1 MTWSTNDSATVRRR
15 VYGTD
20 RHASVNLCLSQP
32 AACTTTTKRREEN
45 RICLYSAV
53 NLKRNLRSTYWS
65 YWQTRSIARPLCD
78 SRATCEHY
86 NRSRS
91 CSYDTIRYD
100 TVYLTCSHDKQ
111 VALLSQRGRAMH
123 RVIELTLLS
132 RAYVSPYIPL
142 KLCLYLI
149 PFLRYSASKK
159 SVTLKSRVG
168 VVQGHWK

>member
-1 MTWSTNDSATVRRR
+1 MHD
-15 VYGTD
+15 YD
-20 RHASVNLCLSQP
+20 KE
-32 AACTTTTKRREEN
+32 KRREQ
-45 RICLYSAV
+45 
-53 NLKRNLRSTYWS
+53 NLFVLSSKSEAELALDVLKLLTD
-65 YWQTRSIARPLCD
+65 TKLARPLCD

-168 VVQGHWK
+168 VVQGH